1 MDGKEVCRNAN
12 LIFLSYIYTNTN
24 VKTMTKKATPRK
36 KPAPKKEAVKLDPL
50 KQYEFIVTKESKHLQ
65 KGSYF
70 IDGIMAEVL
79 TKKGLGNVKL

>member
-1 MDGKEVCRNAN
+1 
-12 LIFLSYIYTNTN
+12 
-24 VKTMTKKATPRK
+24 MTKKATPNYKRK
-36 KPAPKKEAVKLDPL
+36 EKTIKPLIREKKPKKEAVKLDPL